1 MHRSPVTHRAVPV
14 VRTRAEVGESPLWD
28 SRAGVLW
35 WTDIPRGRL
44 HRFAPATGA
53 DPGAG
58 IDSDIDSGADSGTD
72 TVPRPDLPGPL
83 SAVAL
88 HAGGGLLAALGDQV
102 LHLTDDGRTAPVA
115 RVPLPSPEH
124 RLNDG
129 RVDPLGRFWVGTMST
144 TGERGTSALHRVDPD
159 GRSTLQLAGVS
170 ISNGLDHSPDGRLAY
185 YADTPTGEVAVLDCA
200 DPHRPPR
207 RVGTLARFTHGVP
220 DGLAV
225 DAEGC
230 VWVALF
236 NGWAV
241 HRYRPDGTLD
251 AVVPLPVAKVT
262 SCAFGGP
269 GLDTLYIT
277 TASRLLD
284 ATELAG
290 QPLAGSLFACRPGVT
305 GLPAHAFAGRGLPGM
320 ECCAV

>member
-1 MHRSPVTHRAVPV
+1 MDRSPVTHRAHPV
-14 VRTRAEVGESPLWD
+14 VHIRAEVGESPLWD
-28 SRAGVLW
+28 QRAGVLW

-44 HRFAPATGA
+44 HRFDPA
-53 DPGAG
+53 D
-58 IDSDIDSGADSGTD
+58 GTD

-88 HAGGGLLAALGDQV
+88 RAGGGLLAAVGDQV
-102 LHLTDDGRTAPVA
+102 LGLGPDDGRTAAGPAPGPDLVA
-115 RVPLPSPEH
+115 RVPLPSPDH

-144 TGERGTSALHRVDPD
+144 TGEPGTSALHRIDPD
-159 GRSTLQLAGVS
+159 GRSTLQLTGVS
-170 ISNGLDHSPDGRLAY
+170 ISNGLDWSPDGRLAY
-185 YADTPTGEVAVLDCA
+185 YADSPTGEVAVLDCA
-200 DPHRPPR
+200 DPDRPPR
-207 RVGTLARFTHGVP
+207 RVGTLARFANCVP

-225 DAEGC
+225 DAAGC

-277 TASRLLD
+277 TAGRLLD
-284 ATELAG
+284 AAALVR
-290 QPLAGSLFACRPGVT
+290 QPLAGALFACRPGVT
-305 GLPAHAFAGRGLPGM
+305 GLPGHAFTG
-320 ECCAV
+320 

>member
-1 MHRSPVTHRAVPV
+1 MNRSPVVHRAVPV
-14 VRTRAEVGESPLWD
+14 VHARAEVGESPLWD
-28 SRAGVLW
+28 PRADVLW

-44 HRFAPATGA
+44 HRFDPAT
-53 DPGAG
+53 
-58 IDSDIDSGADSGTD
+58 GTD
-72 TVPRPDLPGPL
+72 TVPYPDLPGPL

-88 HAGGGLLAALGDQV
+88 RTGGGLLAAHGHQV
-102 LHLTDDGRTAPVA
+102 LGLGPVGQGLADGREPDPVA
-115 RVPLPSPEH
+115 RVPLPSPDH

-144 TGERGTSALHRVDPD
+144 TGVSGTSALYRIDPD
-159 GRSTLQLAGVS
+159 GRSTPQLTGVS
-170 ISNGLDHSPDGRLAY
+170 ISNGLDWSPDGRLAY
-185 YADTPTGEVAVLDCA
+185 YADSPTGEVAVLDCA
-200 DPHRPPR
+200 DPGRPPR
-207 RVGTLARFTHGVP
+207 RVGTLTRFTHCVP

-262 SCAFGGP
+262 SCAFGGA

-284 ATELAG
+284 AAELAQ

-305 GLPAHAFAGRGLPGM
+305 GLPGHAFAG
-320 ECCAV
+320 